1 MSDNLSDLWESEL
14 LRARQ
19 WLAARRDGAE
29 SDRGALFLRVKAHIG
44 YKDHQRSLQS
54 DAVAS
59 DEDENDLAL
68 DFLGDVDAADMNA
81 LLQAEAAKAS
91 VSKVPPVEL
100 ATASRTGAMASMD
113 DLLKPLEMPPHLS
126 SPVMAAGNIAVP
138 MSQLNPK
145 HVASGTASAAM
156 PSVTSQMATSA
167 SLGNDAAVNELM
179 QDLQLDMI
187 HVQQSD
193 HEEEERKTEESTP
206 PHLLKSF
213 AANTSSVSND
223 TTKATKFRGTGTT
236 AGQPGDATGNSVPS
250 KYAQQASSKSP
261 EAPHK
266 KKAVALTSAHPDSVA
281 AELHSWVSG
290 YRDPAVVRRKEMMAR
305 RKRRFT
311 NRYGVS
317 SLEEQRQMLQKVK
330 QLTPGSGSD
339 SEDNDCSDY
348 MPEEEEMPERDEAFD
363 ESELLSDD
371 YLNSDENERPIKRR
385 RELKRLRQADA
396 ARKKKISTRTRKP
409 AVTHKLIQREA
420 NDAKISHAEQTRPVA
435 NSEKGEGKHRVCTST
450 AILQKPGEALG
461 KASEPIDLLSSGDEA
476 RSEQRGELK
485 AAGCAQNKASA
496 RASIGTTSSESDGS
510 GGSKDARLR
519 MTTPTNQKT
528 LDSQDELGQ
537 SKRKDEK
544 PALTVPR
551 LSTAQP
557 ADNRT
562 NGTVDPGLERV
573 KLVASDDH
581 TRDGKAVHD
590 LNTQAKTPSSPLNAT
605 GDDPE
610 LSDTGTLDLEQEDL
624 SVESMEADHGDED
637 KAISPEMKADGKPSE
652 AQAGVVANGTGESS
666 AQGNVTAGK
675 EQPSGDVNDEGD
687 ISEAETEV
695 FEDEGASDDL
705 GLDYSDDS
713 DIQQTGPG
721 PAKSNKAPAPA
732 VGVQQFFDFVPL
744 KLKPKSNTTAR
755 KPLPRHDDAETH
767 SSKRDSAAGKSEV
780 DKEKLPAATT
790 APSIGSNGL
799 RPSKKRV
806 AISTSSKGKQP
817 VPRRS
822 TKLLSPNELPGSIR
836 QQKGRYAMVPTQAS
850 SRINLTEGDSLKG
863 MPSLAKEMSKGAS
876 ERTDARY
883 LSYNGAKKTEDAP
896 RFAAEK
902 LRFTPKSRYG
912 GGGGQGMGLQVPDLT
927 RARSADESTDVAQ
940 GSTNGGSWTQANG
953 VASRGGF
960 RREPQISIYDALSI
974 DGQENAGDIREETG
988 YKRPNRFKKLQAE
1001 AARTGVPLVKSR
1013 LQDTDW
1019 DKVPIPK
1026 KKKQPPQSPPTREA
1040 SRKSSTATG
1049 KGPANS
1055 KRKTKNSRRKQD
1067 ASNSSKK
1074 PAQSYYGPQSSQ
1086 ATTKT
1091 KERDSYSRDYRNRES
1106 STSRRNDDRRM
1117 RRSLSPLARVRNGHD
1132 ASGSRHN
1139 DRRGRGRSRSRSRSR
1154 SHSPGPRDRDRG
1166 NNHHTRAS
1174 RSRSWSRERSSE
1186 RDHSYTGRSARSDRD
1201 RDQNS
1206 MSRRRSPSPNTR
1218 KKRDSAAMDNPP
1230 ELERSY
1236 RDDEE
1241 ASGRHTSTMCPATS
1255 TQPVKKQKTSHHTAA
1270 PPSPGGLAT
1279 FDDDDTFISDSDEDG
1294 NMAMKEVENI
1304 RFDLESVPVDEA
1316 LMAKRVYVTGL
1327 NPSVCAEQ
1335 LEEDF
1340 GRFGLAVRAHLRL
1353 GFCCMRL
1360 LLAYADG
1367 ILTVWFM

>member
-1 MSDNLSDLWESEL
+1 MGDNLSDLWESEL
-14 LRARQ
+14 LRTRH
-19 WLAARRDGAE
+19 WLAARRDGAN
-29 SDRGALFLRVKAHIG
+29 SDRDALFLRVKAHIG

-59 DEDENDLAL
+59 DEDEDDLAL

-81 LLQAEAAKAS
+81 LLQAEAAKSS
-91 VSKVPPVEL
+91 VSKVPSVEL

-113 DLLKPLEMPPHLS
+113 DLLKPLEMPPHLA
-126 SPVMAAGNIAVP
+126 SPVMAARTKAVP

-156 PSVTSQMATSA
+156 PSVASQMAASA

-206 PHLLKSF
+206 PHLLKGFGADASP
-213 AANTSSVSND
+213 VSNG
-223 TTKATKFRGTGTT
+223 TTKATEFGGAGPAT
-236 AGQPGDATGNSVPS
+236 GQPRGATTNSVPS

-290 YRDPAVVRRKEMMAR
+290 YRNPAVVRRKEIMAQ

-317 SLEEQRQMLQKVK
+317 SLEEQRQMLQKAK
-330 QLTPGSGSD
+330 QLTPDSGSD
-339 SEDNDCSDY
+339 SDDDDCSDY

-396 ARKKKISTRTRKP
+396 ARKKKNSTRTRKP
-409 AVTHKLIQREA
+409 TVTRKLIQREVNGAGNSHTESAQPGA
-420 NDAKISHAEQTRPVA
+420 NTENDESTHEAS
-435 NSEKGEGKHRVCTST
+435 TST
-450 AILQKPGEALG
+450 ATLLKPGEALG

-476 RSEQRGELK
+476 RSEQRSALK
-485 AAGCAQNKASA
+485 AAGGARNKSA
-496 RASIGTTSSESDGS
+496 VRVSIGTTSSESDGS
-510 GGSKDARLR
+510 GGTKEAMLRTTAPKDTL
-519 MTTPTNQKT
+519 KT
-528 LDSQDELGQ
+528 LDPQDELDQ
-537 SKRKDEK
+537 SKRKEEE

-562 NGTVDPGLERV
+562 NDSADAEPERV
-573 KLVASDDH
+573 KLVASDDR
-581 TRDGKAVHD
+581 TRDGKAVRD
-590 LNTQAKTPSSPLNAT
+590 LNAQAKTPSPPLNAI
-605 GDDPE
+605 GDDPDF
-610 LSDTGTLDLEQEDL
+610 SDTGTLDLEQEDL
-624 SVESMEADHGDED
+624 SAESMEVGHDDED
-637 KAISPEMKADGKPSE
+637 KATSPEMKAYGEPSGT
-652 AQAGVVANGTGESS
+652 QAGAAASGTGES
-666 AQGNVTAGK
+666 AQGNVTVGK

-713 DIQQTGPG
+713 DIQQTGPE

-732 VGVQQFFDFVPL
+732 VEVQQFFDFVPL
-744 KLKPKSNTTAR
+744 KLKPKPNTTAR

-767 SSKRDSAAGKSEV
+767 SSMRYSAAGKSKV
-780 DKEKLPAATT
+780 DQEKLLAATT

-806 AISTSSKGKQP
+806 EISTSSKGKQP

-822 TKLLSPNELPGSIR
+822 TKLLSPDELPGSIR
-836 QQKGRYAMVPTQAS
+836 QQKGRYTMVPTQAS
-850 SRINLTEGDSLKG
+850 SSISLAEGDSLKG
-863 MPSLAKEMSKGAS
+863 MPSLAKEMSKGSS
-876 ERTDARY
+876 ERIDARY

-912 GGGGQGMGLQVPDLT
+912 GGGGQGTGPLVPDLT
-927 RARSADESTDVAQ
+927 RTRNAGESTDVAQ
-940 GSTNGGSWTQANG
+940 GSTNGGSSAQTNG
-953 VASRGGF
+953 GAFRGGF

-1001 AARTGVPLVKSR
+1001 ATRTGVPLVKSR

-1026 KKKQPPQSPPTREA
+1026 KKKQPSQSPPTREA
-1040 SRKSSTATG
+1040 SRKPSTATG
-1049 KGPANS
+1049 KGSANS
-1055 KRKTKNSRRKQD
+1055 KGKTKNSRRKQN

-1074 PAQSYYGPQSSQ
+1074 PAQTDAMMIAGCGGRSHRWLEFAMAMTQMAAAILIAGEEEGHALALGHDRTRQVPETATVA
-1086 ATTKT
+1086 ATTTLETRGQGPGLEK
-1091 KERDSYSRDYRNRES
+1091 NRVS
-1106 STSRRNDDRRM
+1106 VVVAT
-1117 RRSLSPLARVRNGHD
+1117 LG
-1132 ASGSRHN
+1132 G
-1139 DRRGRGRSRSRSRSR
+1139 RRGV
-1154 SHSPGPRDRDRG
+1154 
-1166 NNHHTRAS
+1166 TAI
-1174 RSRSWSRERSSE
+1174 EI
-1186 RDHSYTGRSARSDRD
+1186 
-1201 RDQNS
+1201 
-1206 MSRRRSPSPNTR
+1206 
-1218 KKRDSAAMDNPP
+1218 K
-1230 ELERSY
+1230 
-1236 RDDEE
+1236 
-1241 ASGRHTSTMCPATS
+1241 
-1255 TQPVKKQKTSHHTAA
+1255 TQ
-1270 PPSPGGLAT
+1270 
-1279 FDDDDTFISDSDEDG
+1279 
-1294 NMAMKEVENI
+1294 
-1304 RFDLESVPVDEA
+1304 
-1316 LMAKRVYVTGL
+1316 
-1327 NPSVCAEQ
+1327 
-1335 LEEDF
+1335 
-1340 GRFGLAVRAHLRL
+1340 
-1353 GFCCMRL
+1353 
-1360 LLAYADG
+1360 
-1367 ILTVWFM
+1367 